1 MGLHGDKKLRPARI
15 RDCKM
20 IKKGKLMMLLMAI
33 TSVIVVSCNR
43 NQPSPQITAEIENI
57 TKLHVAAVECSFN
70 FVQTS
75 IEALDGNGLLPY
87 EVEKR
92 LEDYLSSVDA
102 VLEKMIEDTATNAFD
117 DWGIE
122 SVIAQDIRE
131 RASKTSIALGDF
143 IPLEVS
149 GKKKMWTYT
158 EMLSGYNFSA
168 TLDKSGKEDLIVVGF
183 TKESEKAISKKLE
196 KAITRFNNAYERKQ
210 NEPTHL
216 ITPDENGYID

>member
-1 MGLHGDKKLRPARI
+1 MKNSK
-15 RDCKM
+15 
-20 IKKGKLMMLLMAI
+20 KLMMLMAVA
-33 TSVIVVSCNR
+33 SVICVSCNR

-57 TKLHVAAVECSFN
+57 TKLHVAAVECTFN

-75 IEALDGNGLLPY
+75 IEGLDGNGLLPY

-92 LEDYLSSVDA
+92 LEGYLSSVDA
-102 VLEKMIEDTATNAFD
+102 VLEKMIDDTSMNAFD
-117 DWGIE
+117 DGGIE
-122 SVIAQDIRE
+122 FIIAQDIRE

-143 IPLEVS
+143 TPLEVT

-158 EMLSGYNFSA
+158 EFFSGYNFSA

>member
-1 MGLHGDKKLRPARI
+1 
-15 RDCKM
+15 
-20 IKKGKLMMLLMAI
+20 MMLLMAI

-43 NQPSPQITAEIENI
+43 KQPSPQITAEIENI
-57 TKLHVAAVECSFN
+57 TKLQVAAVECSFN

-117 DWGIE
+117 DWSVE
-122 SVIAQDIRE
+122 SMIAQDIRE
-131 RASKTSIALGDF
+131 NASKNSIALGDF
-143 IPLEVS
+143 TPLEVV
-149 GKKKMWTYT
+149 GKKKRWTFT
-158 EMLSGYNFSA
+158 ELFSGYSFSA
-168 TLDKSGKEDLIVVGF
+168 TFDKSGKETLVIVDF
-183 TKESEKAISKKLE
+183 TKESEKIISKKME
-196 KAITRFNNAYERKQ
+196 KAITRFNKAYERKQ
-210 NEPTHL
+210 NEPTRL

>member
-1 MGLHGDKKLRPARI
+1 MAKKLGPTRI

-20 IKKGKLMMLLMAI
+20 IKSKKLLMFFMAV

-43 NQPSPQITAEIENI
+43 NKPSPQITAEIEYI

-75 IEALDGNGLLPY
+75 IEALGGNGLLPY

-92 LEDYLSSVDA
+92 LEDYLSSVDS
-102 VLEKMIEDTATNAFD
+102 VLEKMIEDTATNAFG
-117 DWGIE
+117 DWGVE

-131 RASKTSIALGDF
+131 KASKTSIALGDF
-143 IPLEVS
+143 TPLEVT

-168 TLDKSGKEDLIVVGF
+168 TLDKSGKENLIIVGF
-183 TKESEKAISKKLE
+183 TKESEKTISKKLE
-196 KAITRFNNAYERKQ
+196 KAIAQFNKAYERKQ
-210 NEPTHL
+210 NEPARL

>member
-1 MGLHGDKKLRPARI
+1 ME
-15 RDCKM
+15 
-20 IKKGKLMMLLMAI
+20 KKGKLMMLLMAI

-87 EVEKR
+87 EVEKE
-92 LEDYLSSVDA
+92 LEDYLSSVDS
-102 VLEKMIEDTATNAFD
+102 VMVKMIEDTATNAFD

-143 IPLEVS
+143 TPMEVS

>member
-1 MGLHGDKKLRPARI
+1 
-15 RDCKM
+15 
-20 IKKGKLMMLLMAI
+20 MMPLMAI

-87 EVEKR
+87 EVEKE
-92 LEDYLSSVDA
+92 LEDYLSSVDS
-102 VLEKMIEDTATNAFD
+102 VIVKMIEDTATNAFD

-143 IPLEVS
+143 TPLEVS

-168 TLDKSGKEDLIVVGF
+168 TL
-183 TKESEKAISKKLE
+183 AAKK
-196 KAITRFNNAYERKQ
+196 T
-210 NEPTHL
+210 
-216 ITPDENGYID
+216 

>member
-1 MGLHGDKKLRPARI
+1 
-15 RDCKM
+15 
-20 IKKGKLMMLLMAI
+20 MMLLMAI

-87 EVEKR
+87 EVEKE
-92 LEDYLSSVDA
+92 LEDYLSSVDS
-102 VLEKMIEDTATNAFD
+102 VMVKMIEDTATNAFD

-131 RASKTSIALGDF
+131 RASKTSIVLGDF
-143 IPLEVS
+143 TPMEVS

>member
-1 MGLHGDKKLRPARI
+1 
-15 RDCKM
+15 
-20 IKKGKLMMLLMAI
+20 MLFIAV
-33 TSVIVVSCNR
+33 TSVIVVSCSR

-87 EVEKR
+87 EVEKE
-92 LEDYLSSVDA
+92 LEDYLSSVDS
-102 VLEKMIEDTATNAFD
+102 VIVKMIEDTATNAFD

-143 IPLEVS
+143 TPLEVS

>member
-1 MGLHGDKKLRPARI
+1 
-15 RDCKM
+15 
-20 IKKGKLMMLLMAI
+20 MMAVA
-33 TSVIVVSCNR
+33 SVICVSCNR
-43 NQPSPQITAEIENI
+43 NQPSPKITTEIENI
-57 TKLHVAAVECSFN
+57 TKLHIAAVECTFN

-102 VLEKMIEDTATNAFD
+102 VLEKMIDDTSLNAFD

-122 SVIAQDIRE
+122 YMIAQDIRE

-143 IPLEVS
+143 TPLEVS

-158 EMLSGYNFSA
+158 EMFFGYNYSA
-168 TLDKSGKEDLIVVGF
+168 TLDKNGKEDLIVVGF
-183 TKESEKAISKKLE
+183 TKESEKTISKKLE
-196 KAITRFNNAYERKQ
+196 KAITQFNKAYERKL
-210 NEPTHL
+210 NEPTRL

>member
-1 MGLHGDKKLRPARI
+1 
-15 RDCKM
+15 
-20 IKKGKLMMLLMAI
+20 MMLLMAI

-87 EVEKR
+87 EVEKE
-92 LEDYLSSVDA
+92 LEDYLSSVDS
-102 VLEKMIEDTATNAFD
+102 VMVKMIEDTATNAFD

-143 IPLEVS
+143 TPMEVS